1 MDRPDEN
8 EPAANSLLLLAQQC
22 STGTHNTM
30 PPLSSPAANHMTSSL
45 PSAPVRT
52 VQSNSVT
59 PHAAIISGTISSS
72 SLLLLKFPVHLIQP
86 DTKNDVGRDIMKAIL
101 DFAKSSG
108 GYSASFKHGKKE
120 GFMASA
126 LEVLFAVTGPLYQ

>member
-8 EPAANSLLLLAQQC
+8 EPAANSLLLLSQQC
-22 STGTHNTM
+22 STGAHNTM
-30 PPLSSPAANHMTSSL
+30 PPLSSPAANHMTSPL
-45 PSAPVRT
+45 PAPAPVRT
-52 VQSNSVT
+52 VQSNSIT
-59 PHAAIISGTISSS
+59 PHAAIISGTISNSS
-72 SLLLLKFPVHLIQP
+72 LLLKFPVHLIQS

>member
-1 MDRPDEN
+1 
-8 EPAANSLLLLAQQC
+8 
-22 STGTHNTM
+22 
-30 PPLSSPAANHMTSSL
+30 MTSSL

>member
-8 EPAANSLLLLAQQC
+8 KPAANSLLLLSQQC
-22 STGTHNTM
+22 STGAHNTM
-30 PPLSSPAANHMTSSL
+30 PPLSSPAANHMMSL
-45 PSAPVRT
+45 LPPAPVRT

-72 SLLLLKFPVHLIQP
+72 SLLLKFPVHLIQP
-86 DTKNDVGRDIMKAIL
+86 DTKNDVERDIMKAIL

-108 GYSASFKHGKKE
+108 GYSASFKHGKKD

-126 LEVLFAVTGPLYQ
+126 LEVFFAVTGPLYQ

>member
-1 MDRPDEN
+1 MMDRPDEN
-8 EPAANSLLLLAQQC
+8 EPAAKSLLLLSQQS
-22 STGTHNTM
+22 STGAHNTM
-30 PPLSSPAANHMTSSL
+30 PPLSSPAANHMTSPL
-45 PSAPVRT
+45 PPAPVRT
-52 VQSNSVT
+52 VQSNSIT
-59 PHAAIISGTISSS
+59 PHAAIISGTISNSS
-72 SLLLLKFPVHLIQP
+72 LLLKFPVHLIQS